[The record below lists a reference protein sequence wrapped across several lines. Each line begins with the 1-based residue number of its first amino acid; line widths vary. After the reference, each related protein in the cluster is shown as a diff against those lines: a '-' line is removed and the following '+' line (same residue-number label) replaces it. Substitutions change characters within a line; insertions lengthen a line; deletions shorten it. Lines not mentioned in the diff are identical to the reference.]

1 MRRELDLGV
10 PAAGEESPEAGPLE
24 QDLTPVYKPQHLNG
38 SMGVYEQA
46 TTDLVT
52 RERGQYVYGGHF
64 IEFTE
69 LGVSLVPTHSP
80 ERRAQ
85 RPTGGQHSAGDR
97 VTGYFGVTSVE
108 LHARQNLSPLN
119 Y

>member
-1 MRRELDLGV
+1 
-10 PAAGEESPEAGPLE
+10 
-24 QDLTPVYKPQHLNG
+24 
-38 SMGVYEQA
+38 MGVCEQA

-80 ERRAQ
+80 DRRAQ
-85 RPTGGQHSAGDR
+85 RPIGGQHSAGDS
-97 VTGYFGVTSVE
+97 YFGVTSLE

>member
-1 MRRELDLGV
+1 M
-10 PAAGEESPEAGPLE
+10 
-24 QDLTPVYKPQHLNG
+24 TPVYKPQHLNG
-38 SMGVYEQA
+38 SMGVCEQA
-46 TTDLVT
+46 TTDLGA

-69 LGVSLVPTHSP
+69 LGV
-80 ERRAQ
+80 RAWCLLTPQ
-85 RPTGGQHSAGDR
+85 RQGPRGPLGGSTLQKTA
-97 VTGYFGVTSVE
+97 YFGVTSVE